1 MTSLYKHISTNRK
14 DSTAPQCNGCP
25 FMSWAASCTW
35 WFAAALCFA
44 TQTCVFLCLANT
56 RTSSAWQHI
65 HLSAAWQPGQAPRVA
80 GPWVRLWTSD
90 KLHARYGKW
99 IFFFLLWCA
108 GASATAHRGRPV
120 GHEIKTNER
129 DGSADGSDRRGLA
142 ANKRGRVRFLP
153 PQPRGPRSLPR
164 LTATVH
170 RGEDGHTSP
179 VA

>member
-1 MTSLYKHISTNRK
+1 LTMERSDGAGVWWECGTARGARK
-14 DSTAPQCNGCP
+14 GRREAGRKAGRRRMRQGYC
-25 FMSWAASCTW
+25 
-35 WFAAALCFA
+35 
-44 TQTCVFLCLANT
+44 
-56 RTSSAWQHI
+56 
-65 HLSAAWQPGQAPRVA
+65 HLP
-80 GPWVRLWTSD
+80 VR
-90 KLHARYGKW
+90 
-99 IFFFLLWCA
+99 CA